1 MSEIRPSAETQ
12 PLSRI
17 TDLMRGRLALTPATV
32 ALVAANVLVF
42 AAMLAN
48 GAGLWHSPNHVQLA
62 WGAGFGPATKD
73 GQWWRLGT
81 AMFLHF
87 GLVHL
92 GMNMWALWDGGRL
105 VERLYGSLRFAG
117 IFLASGLTGNLL
129 SLIIA
134 ADRAVSGG
142 ASGAIFGIYGALLV
156 WLWRERRTVHPTE
169 FRWLF
174 GGAALFSAA
183 TIGLGLLIP
192 GIDNAAHI
200 GGRVSGALL
209 GAAAARPLTGRFV
222 IKGRG
227 QWVAAAA
234 YAVMVAVLIMRI
246 PDPLYRWKDELQARS
261 EVLDFLATDQM
272 IAQRWQELM
281 SASRRG
287 GASFEELAGRI
298 ESDITMEYQQSFEQ
312 LSALNLDAAAPSAE
326 TVAML
331 KRYAQLRS
339 EASHMLA
346 EGIRL
351 KNQKMI
357 NEALEKARQAP
368 YLARGEK
375 PPPATPQP

>member
-1 MSEIRPSAETQ
+1 
-12 PLSRI
+12 
-17 TDLMRGRLALTPATV
+17 
-32 ALVAANVLVF
+32 
-42 AAMLAN
+42 
-48 GAGLWHSPNHVQLA
+48 
-62 WGAGFGPATKD
+62 
-73 GQWWRLGT
+73 
-81 AMFLHF
+81 
-87 GLVHL
+87 
-92 GMNMWALWDGGRL
+92 
-105 VERLYGSLRFAG
+105 
-117 IFLASGLTGNLL
+117 
-129 SLIIA
+129 
-134 ADRAVSGG
+134 
-142 ASGAIFGIYGALLV
+142 
-156 WLWRERRTVHPTE
+156 
-169 FRWLF
+169 
-174 GGAALFSAA
+174 
-183 TIGLGLLIP
+183 
-192 GIDNAAHI
+192 
-200 GGRVSGALL
+200 
-209 GAAAARPLTGRFV
+209 
-222 IKGRG
+222 
-227 QWVAAAA
+227 
-234 YAVMVAVLIMRI
+234 MVAVLIMRI

-331 KRYAQLRS
+331 TRYAQLRS